1 MVGQASQKLQ
11 AINPQTYLGPGKL
24 AELVQLA
31 KSAGAET
38 IIFVCP
44 SRLPDMLWLWLL
56 ALIMPPSTAFP
67 GYVRY
72 QTQPFASLAWSA
84 HEVASI

>member
-1 MVGQASQKLQ
+1 MEAADPASRQVVGQASQKLQ

-38 IIFVCP
+38 IIFVRP
-44 SRLPDMLWLWLL
+44 SMLCLTCSGSGSQGKPCNELMAFCEARLD
-56 ALIMPPSTAFP
+56 I
-67 GYVRY
+67 
-72 QTQPFASLAWSA
+72 
-84 HEVASI
+84 